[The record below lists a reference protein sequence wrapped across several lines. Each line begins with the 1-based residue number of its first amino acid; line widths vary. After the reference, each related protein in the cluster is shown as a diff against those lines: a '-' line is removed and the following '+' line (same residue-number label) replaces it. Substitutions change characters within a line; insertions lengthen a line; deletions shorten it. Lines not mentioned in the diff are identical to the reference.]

1 MENSTKDTLE
11 IEKKAIEKQKALF
24 DFYKSELEIIKSDF
38 YKLEDKASKYL
49 TALTVLTTVLLVLI
63 KDVLDG
69 IELSLISIFMIG
81 TFFLIVCSAAASWR
95 FVFMIM
101 KPMDV
106 KGFPAD
112 ERYVEYFNKVKL
124 EQFYYGIIHTY
135 IEVIESYKSCTQE
148 KAEYLKRAFSEI
160 KTTGLL
166 MVILIMLI
174 MLDKVAF

>member
-1 MENSTKDTLE
+1 MENPTEDTLE
-11 IEKKAIEKQKALF
+11 IEKRKIDKQKALF

-63 KDVLDG
+63 RDVFYK
-69 IELSLISIFMIG
+69 IELNFISIFMIG
-81 TFFLIVCSAAASWR
+81 VFLLIVCSAAASWR

-106 KGFPAD
+106 KGLTAD
-112 ERYVEYFNKVKL
+112 KRYVEYFNRVRL
-124 EQFYYGIIHTY
+124 EEFYYGIIHTY
-135 IEVIESYKSCTQE
+135 IEVIESYKCSTEE
-148 KAEYLKRAFSEI
+148 KAVYLNRAFSEI

-166 MVILIMLI
+166 IVILIILI
-174 MLDKVAF
+174 LLDKVLF